1 MLTEI
6 GQKAKETS
14 YVLGKMGT
22 NLKNAGL
29 LAAAQEI
36 LDEENEILRANAAD
50 VARAKERGMAPGLV
64 DRLELNHKRIEGI
77 VEGMRQVVGLDDPV
91 GEVISMKK
99 RPNGLLIGQK
109 RVPLGV
115 IGIIYEARPN
125 VTADAFA
132 LCFKAGNAVILRG
145 GSDALESNKA
155 IVAAIRNGLKKENIP
170 EDAIALIE
178 DTSHET
184 AREFMRMN
192 GYLDVLIPRGGA
204 GLIRTVVENS
214 TVPVIET
221 GTGNCHV
228 YVDASADI
236 DMAVKIILNAKTQRT
251 GVCNACESL
260 VIHKDIIEEAL
271 PAIAKALRE
280 RHCELRGDE
289 AALEVVPDMKKATE
303 EDWGTEYLDLI
314 ASVRTVASVDE
325 AIEHINRYNTGHSE
339 AIVTKDYANA
349 RKFLDEVDAAAV
361 YVNAST
367 RFTDGFEFG
376 FGAEI
381 GISTQKLHARGPM
394 GLKELTTTKYVI
406 YGDGQIR
413 E

>member
-1 MLTEI
+1 MLTEL

-36 LDEENEILRANAAD
+36 LDEENEILKANAAD

-221 GTGNCHV
+221 GTGNCHIARHHLQRE
-228 YVDASADI
+228 DPEDRRLQCLRIHTGAPEDRKGIPAAHEKAS
-236 DMAVKIILNAKTQRT
+236 
-251 GVCNACESL
+251 G
-260 VIHKDIIEEAL
+260 
-271 PAIAKALRE
+271 
-280 RHCELRGDE
+280 
-289 AALEVVPDMKKATE
+289 
-303 EDWGTEYLDLI
+303 
-314 ASVRTVASVDE
+314 
-325 AIEHINRYNTGHSE
+325 
-339 AIVTKDYANA
+339 
-349 RKFLDEVDAAAV
+349 
-361 YVNAST
+361 
-367 RFTDGFEFG
+367 
-376 FGAEI
+376 
-381 GISTQKLHARGPM
+381 
-394 GLKELTTTKYVI
+394 
-406 YGDGQIR
+406 
-413 E
+413 